1 MIEIVLRPFS
11 REQRGPKAPYA
22 SRQMF
27 AGHWNA
33 Q

>member
-1 MIEIVLRPFS
+1 MIEIVLRPCS

-22 SRQMF
+22 SPQMF

-33 Q
+33 

>member
-1 MIEIVLRPFS
+1 MIEMVPRLFS

-22 SRQMF
+22 SPQMF

-33 Q
+33 L